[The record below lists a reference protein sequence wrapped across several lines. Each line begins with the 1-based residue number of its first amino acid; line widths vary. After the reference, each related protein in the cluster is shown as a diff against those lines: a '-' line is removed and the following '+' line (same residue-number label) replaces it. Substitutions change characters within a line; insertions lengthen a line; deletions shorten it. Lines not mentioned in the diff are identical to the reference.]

1 MSRRWVAVVATLVV
15 VGGTVQAGAAQVAS
29 PRESVDRRSVTAVDR
44 PSARGATLAA
54 IRHRLNGLERRV
66 RGYEL
71 TMARMDRWFTCIHHV
86 RVDQVGDIHHRW
98 GYHYDERDGTGLDT
112 RTALARHR
120 GSGRPD
126 LLLLRVSRSRG
137 CLSRAPDPNG
147 TGEDARA
154 VAGSAAASG
163 LGHGRAT
170 LGRRAQRRVVKAL
183 ERRLERLEKRV
194 DRVESDT
201 ERFDEWESC
210 LSWLPVTEYGHED
223 QDLGYLVDDSAAG
236 GTAGEPDRY
245 FAALDIDSSEWDDPD
260 YEVLAFLGRDR
271 PFVDRECGHEPGE
284 GVDRQAVTARATN
297 GVRRTGP
304 RGGSSSERLGDLR
317 RDVRGA
323 AEDLED
329 LLEPVQEFVQ
339 FDECMFTVGVQD
351 RPGYRYRT
359 AAGTNTHQRALAFDM
374 TGLRLPDFD
383 VMAFPGEEPPQIE
396 CNEDAGGE
404 NTDE

>member
-1 MSRRWVAVVATLVV
+1 
-15 VGGTVQAGAAQVAS
+15 
-29 PRESVDRRSVTAVDR
+29 
-44 PSARGATLAA
+44 
-54 IRHRLNGLERRV
+54 LERRV
-66 RGYEL
+66 RGYEH
-71 TMARMDRWFTCIHHV
+71 TMARMDKWFACIHHV
-86 RVDQVGDIHHRW
+86 RVDQVGDVQHRW

-112 RTALARHR
+112 RTAMARHR
-120 GSGRPD
+120 KSGRPD
-126 LLLLRVSRSRG
+126 LLLLRMSRSHG
-137 CLSRAPDPNG
+137 CLSHAPDPNG
-147 TGEDARA
+147 TGEDARIA
-154 VAGSAAASG
+154 GGGVAS
-163 LGHGRAT
+163 HD
-170 LGRRAQRRVVKAL
+170 LGRRRGVVAL

-223 QDLGYLVDDSAAG
+223 QDLGYLVDDAG
-236 GTAGEPDRY
+236 VPAGPPDRY
-245 FAALDIDSSEWDDPD
+245 LPAIDIDTSEWDDPD
-260 YEVLAFLGRDR
+260 YELLAFVGRDR
-271 PFVDRECGHEPGE
+271 PNRRRECGHEPGE
-284 GVDRQAVTARATN
+284 SVDRALAATRTPARHPQTPA
-297 GVRRTGP
+297 RR
-304 RGGSSSERLGDLR
+304 GSPGDRLADLR
-317 RDVRGA
+317 RDVQGA

-351 RPGYRYRT
+351 RPGYRFVT
-359 AAGTNTHQRALAFDM
+359 AGGTNTHRSALSFDM